1 MRVLFVHER
10 YGALAGA
17 EANLYLTATELKR
30 RGHTV
35 GIIHGRPT
43 GKAETRWNDTFAD
56 RFALSKDGAGAV
68 KNALAQ
74 FRPDIVYVHKMADLR
89 VIDTLLQARAR
100 LVRMIHDHDIYCMRS
115 YKYNYFTRKV
125 CHRAASAYCVFPCGG
140 FVARDRGGLLPVKWV
155 SYFDKKKEIAL
166 NKQFNRLVVVS
177 RYMRN
182 ELLRNGFDVQKV
194 EIHPPVPRAGDPSVR
209 STFSD
214 RNLILYAGQIIRGKG
229 VDILL
234 RALALIKMPFEC
246 IILGEGTHKE
256 YCEKLCVKLG
266 LQDRVKFLGFVPQE
280 QLQEFYK
287 ECSAVAISS
296 VWPEPFA
303 TIGMEVM
310 RYGLPV
316 VAFDVGGISDWLID
330 GENGYL
336 VPTEDCATYAVRL
349 EMLLRD
355 KETARRM
362 GENGLKLVNEKFS
375 FESYI
380 DDLEKMFGT
389 VIKETEPPTL
399 MSGSVRESV
408 VAPVANAD
416 SAIAV

>member
-10 YGALAGA
+10 FGALAGA

-30 RGHTV
+30 RGHHV
-35 GIIHGRPT
+35 GIIHGRAT
-43 GKAETRWNDTFAD
+43 GKAEARWNATFAHK
-56 RFALSKDGAGAV
+56 FELNGNATQSV
-68 KNALAQ
+68 ECALAE
-74 FRPDIVYVHKMADLR
+74 FEPDIVYVHKMANLD
-89 VIDTLLQARAR
+89 VIETLLRLRAR

-125 CHRAASAYCVFPCGG
+125 CQRAASAYCVFPCGG
-140 FVARDRGGLLPVKWV
+140 FIARKRGALLPVKWV

-166 NKQFNRLVVVS
+166 NQRFNRLVVVS

-209 STFSD
+209 SSFSEK
-214 RNLILYAGQIIRGKG
+214 NLILYAGQIIRGKG
-229 VDILL
+229 VDVLL
-234 RALALIKMPFEC
+234 RALALVKTPFEC

-256 YCEKLCVKLG
+256 YCEKLSVKLG
-266 LQDRVKFLGFVPQE
+266 LQDRVRFLGFVPQE
-280 QLQEFYK
+280 QLQEFYR
-287 ECSAVAISS
+287 ECTVVAISS
-296 VWPEPFA
+296 LWPEPFA

-336 VPTEDCATYAVRL
+336 VPSGDCANYAIRL
-349 EMLLRD
+349 ETLLRD
-355 KETARRM
+355 KTLARTM
-362 GENGLKLVNEKFS
+362 GESGLKLVNEKFS
-375 FESYI
+375 FDSYI
-380 DDLEKMFGT
+380 DDLEKMFAT
-389 VIKETEPPTL
+389 VISETQ
-399 MSGSVRESV
+399 REAVTS
-408 VAPVANAD
+408 
-416 SAIAV
+416 SAYRLCPS

>member
-10 YGALAGA
+10 FGALAGA
-17 EANLYLTATELKR
+17 EANLYLTATEFKR

-35 GIIHGRPT
+35 GIIHGRST
-43 GKAETRWNDTFAD
+43 GKAENRWNDTFAEK
-56 RFALSKDGAGAV
+56 FALSDDGVTAV
-68 KNALAQ
+68 KDALTR
-74 FRPDIVYVHKMADLR
+74 FKPDIVYVHKMADLR
-89 VIDTLLQARAR
+89 VIETLLQSRAR

-115 YKYNYFTRKV
+115 YKYNYLTRKV
-125 CHRAASAYCVFPCGG
+125 CNRAASAYCVFPCGASI
-140 FVARDRGGLLPVKWV
+140 ARNRGGLLPVKWV

-166 NKQFNRLVVVS
+166 NQRFNRLVVVS

-194 EIHPPVPRAGDPSVR
+194 EIHPPVPRGVDSSVR

-214 RNLILYAGQIIRGKG
+214 RNLIVFAGQIIRGKG

-234 RALALIKMPFEC
+234 RALALMKMPFEC

-256 YCEKLCVKLG
+256 YCEKLCRRLG
-266 LQDRVKFLGFVPQE
+266 LQDRVKFMGFVPQE

-287 ECSAVAISS
+287 ECTAVAISS

-336 VPTEDCATYAVRL
+336 VPTGDCATYAVRL

-355 KETARRM
+355 KAMARSM
-362 GENGLKLVNEKFS
+362 GENGLRLVNEKFS
-375 FESYI
+375 FDSYI
-380 DDLEKMFGT
+380 DDLEKMFAT
-389 VIKETEPPTL
+389 VIKETEPHTL
-399 MSGSVRESV
+399 VSGSVREESV
-408 VAPVANAD
+408 VGV
-416 SAIAV
+416 

>member
-10 YGALAGA
+10 YGAMAGA
-17 EANLYLTATELKR
+17 EANLFLTAEAFKK

-35 GIIHGRPT
+35 GIVHGKPT
-43 GKAETRWNDTFAD
+43 GKAEKRWSATFAEKFD
-56 RFALSKDGAGAV
+56 LNGNAAASTQNALSKF
-68 KNALAQ
+68 N
-74 FRPDIVYVHKMADLR
+74 PDIVYVHKMADLEVIEKLLSAR
-89 VIDTLLQARAR
+89 VR
-100 LVRMIHDHDIYCMRS
+100 LVRMIHDHEIYCMRN
-115 YKYNYFTRKV
+115 YKYNYFTRKI
-125 CHRAASAYCVFPCGG
+125 CNRPASLYCVFPCGG
-140 FVARDRGGLLPVKWV
+140 FIARNRGGKLPVKWV
-155 SYFDKKKEIAL
+155 SYFNKKKEIAL

-182 ELLRNGFDVQKV
+182 ELLRNGFDVRKV
-194 EIHPPVPRAGDPSVR
+194 EIHPPVPRAGDPSVH

-214 RNLILYAGQIIRGKG
+214 RNLILFAGQIIRGKG

-234 RALALIKMPFEC
+234 RALALVKTPFEC
-246 IILGEGTHKE
+246 IILGEGSHKE
-256 YCEKLCVKLG
+256 YCEKLCASLG
-266 LQDRVKFLGFVPQE
+266 LQDRVHFKGFVPQE
-280 QLQEFYK
+280 ELQDFYK
-287 ECSAVAISS
+287 ECSVVAISS

-336 VPTEDCATYAVRL
+336 VPTGDCSTYAVRL
-349 EMLLRD
+349 EALLRD
-355 KETARRM
+355 KALARTM

-380 DDLEKMFGT
+380 DDLEKMFAT
-389 VIKETEPPTL
+389 VINETATTPAVEPTT
-399 MSGSVRESV
+399 S
-408 VAPVANAD
+408 
-416 SAIAV
+416 SAYQLSPS

>member
-1 MRVLFVHER
+1 
-10 YGALAGA
+10 
-17 EANLYLTATELKR
+17 
-30 RGHTV
+30 
-35 GIIHGRPT
+35 
-43 GKAETRWNDTFAD
+43 
-56 RFALSKDGAGAV
+56 V
-68 KNALAQ
+68 KQALAQ
-74 FRPDIVYVHKMADLR
+74 FKPDIVYVHKMADLD
-89 VIDTLLQARAR
+89 VIETLLQARVR

-115 YKYNYFTRKV
+115 YKYNYLTRTV
-125 CHRAASAYCVFPCGG
+125 CHRAASAYCVFPCGASI
-140 FVARDRGGLLPVKWV
+140 ARDRGGLLPVKWV

-166 NKQFNRLVVVS
+166 NKRFNRLVVVS

-234 RALALIKMPFEC
+234 RALALIKVPFEC

-256 YCEKLCVKLG
+256 ACEKLCIRLG
-266 LQDRVKFLGFVPQE
+266 LQDRVKFMGFVPQE

-336 VPTEDCATYAVRL
+336 VPTGDCATYAVRL
-349 EMLLRD
+349 QMLLRD
-355 KETARRM
+355 KAMARKM

-375 FESYI
+375 FDSYI
-380 DDLEKMFGT
+380 DDLEKMFAT
-389 VIKETEPPTL
+389 VIKETEPHT
-399 MSGSVRESV
+399 SVSDSVRKQSV
-408 VAPVANAD
+408 VTPIETGGAVA
-416 SAIAV
+416 V